1 MVAATIAAASA
12 AVVVIKAVKVVAIV
26 AKAEAIAVAKEVVV
40 AKEVAE
46 VSAISQANAAKI
58 VQNAVKGINRLKN
71 LFSEASF
78 TQRGLLFYL
87 TKSTAVESG
96 YNSFK
101 L

>member
-1 MVAATIAAASA
+1 
-12 AVVVIKAVKVVAIV
+12 VVVIKAVKVVAIV
-26 AKAEAIAVAKEVVV
+26 AKAEAIAV